1 MKMKN
6 KILIFLSTVC
16 IACAAFAFSM
26 PSAVGMAEENTAT
39 ETPTYGFYM
48 EDGAAIRIRMGDDV
62 EDSDKCTGIRF
73 ATNVTKD
80 YYTNTLKKTYTD
92 ATSFVLTTEIAP
104 AAGNYTPKPYTWTLT
119 DDLVYVDGVCTFWA
133 ALDYSDLTEEQRVK
147 AIAMDLKATTYITVT
162 KADTTTIK
170 VDAEANSGVVRSMRA
185 VAVAALQDPKTDAD
199 DKVAIKNYL
208 GNDETGAS
216 ESTVYLETSEAK
228 AFESD
233 YTAAYIDAEKV
244 AENTLGGAAVAGL
257 TLGEKGE
264 LVLFDNA
271 NNYKIVPFQYVTKAI
286 ENYTDLQSLLIT
298 TELVEAETKTI
309 DGYYALTKDLDFL
322 SNEYAIFHHAA
333 LEAAS
338 GLYSNNTEMGLVG
351 TFDGNGYTLS
361 VKLGWYG
368 LFGKIG
374 AGATIKN
381 LILNAQFEKASNY
394 TSRGTSVFAYKTTA
408 NEQKRSSV
416 ENVWINVVE
425 DNSTGRANPCV
436 IFVNSN
442 YLGWKNFVV
451 SYSSVAF
458 SYDLT
463 KNGGIFC
470 VNDAVSQSTT
480 FTNNTSN
487 CYVISSEK
495 VALTN
500 LTSSPGYTYYASN
513 DQATVTYYKNFKRLE
528 KLSDLVNENI
538 YADWVW
544 TYDSNTG
551 KIVLK

>member
-16 IACAAFAFSM
+16 IACAAFAFAM
-26 PSAVGMAEENTAT
+26 PTAVGMAEENTAT
-39 ETPTYGFYM
+39 ETPSYGFYM
-48 EDGAAIRIRMGDDV
+48 EDGAAIRVRMSDGV
-62 EDSDKCTGIRF
+62 AEEDQCTGIRF
-73 ATNVTKD
+73 ATNVTKA
-80 YYTNTLKKTYTD
+80 YYTDTLKATYSD
-92 ATSFVLTTEIAP
+92 ATSFVLTTEVAP
-104 AAGNYTPKPYTWTLT
+104 AVGNYNPKTYTWTLNDET
-119 DDLVYVDGVCTFWA
+119 VYVDGVCTFWA

-162 KADTTTIK
+162 KADTTTVK

-185 VAVAALQDPKTDAD
+185 VAVAALQDPKTNAD
-199 DKVAIKNYL
+199 DKLALKNYL

-216 ESTVYLETSEAK
+216 EATVYLETSEAK

-233 YTAAYIDAEKV
+233 YSAAYIDAEKV
-244 AENTLGGAAVAGL
+244 AENSLGGAAIASL
-257 TLGEKGE
+257 ELGEKGE

-286 ENYTDLQSLLIT
+286 ENYTDLQSFLIT
-298 TELVEAETKTI
+298 ADLVAADVKTI

-322 SNEYAIFHHAA
+322 GSEYATFHHAG
-333 LEAAS
+333 LETAS
-338 GLYSNNTEMGLVG
+338 GLYSNSTEYGLTG

-394 TSRGTSVFAYKTTA
+394 TSRGTTVLAYKSTATT
-408 NEQKRSSV
+408 NNRTSV
-416 ENVWINVVE
+416 ENVWINIVA
-425 DNSTGRANPCV
+425 DNSTGKANPCV

-442 YLGWKNFVV
+442 YIGWKNFVV
-451 SYSSVAF
+451 SYQSETI
-458 SYDLT
+458 SYDLA

-470 VNDAVSQSTT
+470 VNDTVSQSGT

-487 CYVISSEK
+487 CYVISSTK
-495 VALTN
+495 IALTN
-500 LTSSPGYTYYASN
+500 LTGNTAYTYYAAN
-513 DQATVTYYKNFKRLE
+513 DQETVARFKNFKRLE

>member
-16 IACAAFAFSM
+16 IACAAFAFAM
-26 PSAVGMAEENTAT
+26 PTAVGMAEENTAT
-39 ETPTYGFYM
+39 ETPSYGFYM
-48 EDGAAIRIRMGDDV
+48 EDGAAIRVRMSDGV
-62 EDSDKCTGIRF
+62 AEEDQCTGIRF
-73 ATNVTKD
+73 ATNVTKA
-80 YYTNTLKKTYTD
+80 YYTNNLKATYSD
-92 ATSFVLTTEIAP
+92 ATSFVLTTEVAP
-104 AAGNYTPKPYTWTLT
+104 AVGNYNPKTYTWTLNDET
-119 DDLVYVDGVCTFWA
+119 VYVDGVCTFWA

-162 KADTTTIK
+162 KADTTTVK

-185 VAVAALQDPKTDAD
+185 VAVAALQDPKTNAD
-199 DKVAIKNYL
+199 DKLALKNYL

-216 ESTVYLETSEAK
+216 EATVYLETSEAK

-233 YTAAYIDAEKV
+233 YSAAYVDAEKV
-244 AENTLGGAAVAGL
+244 AENSLGGAAVASL
-257 TLGEKGE
+257 ELGEKGE

-286 ENYTDLQSLLIT
+286 ENYTDLQSFLIT
-298 TELVEAETKTI
+298 AELVGADKKTI

-322 SNEYAIFHHAA
+322 GSEYATFHHAG
-333 LEAAS
+333 LETAS
-338 GLYSNNTEMGLVG
+338 GLYSNSTEYGLTG

-394 TSRGTSVFAYKTTA
+394 TSRGTTVLAYKSTATT
-408 NEQKRSSV
+408 NNRTSV
-416 ENVWINVVE
+416 ENVWINIVA
-425 DNSTGRANPCV
+425 DNSTGKANPCV

-442 YLGWKNFVV
+442 YIGWKNFVV
-451 SYSSVAF
+451 SYQSEAIT
-458 SYDLT
+458 YDLA

-470 VNDAVSQSTT
+470 VNDTVSQSST

-487 CYVISSEK
+487 CYVISSTK
-495 VALTN
+495 IALTN
-500 LTSSPGYTYYASN
+500 LTGNTAYTYYAAN
-513 DQATVTYYKNFKRLE
+513 DQETVARFKNFKRLE
-528 KLSDLVNENI
+528 KLSDLVSENI